1 MKPTKKDQK
10 KFDLDLKYGEIREDK
25 IRDMLENK
33 KIEVKSGRG
42 RWMETG
48 NICIEYESWG
58 KPSGIRAT
66 ESDYWFHNLCVGDK
80 EFCTIVFD
88 TEMLKLIV
96 DELDSFKTVAGGD
109 HNASRMFLV
118 NLQKLFSTDVIKA
131 FKEELTKEQKN
142 DN

>member
-33 KIEVKSGRG
+33 KIEVKSERG

-48 NICIEYESWG
+48 NICIEYESWS

-66 ESDYWFHNLCVGDK
+66 ESDYWFHHLCVGDK
-80 EFCTIVFD
+80 EYCTLVFHTEVLRTIV
-88 TEMLKLIV
+88 K
-96 DELDSFKTVAGGD
+96 ELTIKEEFS
-109 HNASRMFLV
+109 
-118 NLQKLFSTDVIKA
+118 KLFSVKNKPGNCERKYNIRKNKTIQI
-131 FKEELTKEQKN
+131 EELHLKN
-142 DN
+142 